1 MTAGRTLRIVRRQV
15 DWGEMVITEAKIPT
29 DAPTLPAAVEDPE
42 QLRIERAVT
51 SRLQECG
58 SDVPPEA
65 VRDEVCR
72 ALERFRDVRV
82 RQFVSIL
89 VTRDVCA
96 ALRAGQIEDRLED
109 REGTG
114 TTG

>member
-1 MTAGRTLRIVRRQV
+1 
-15 DWGEMVITEAKIPT
+15 MVITQPNIPT
-29 DAPTLPAAVEDPE
+29 DAQALHAEVEHPE

-58 SDVPPEA
+58 YDVPPEA
-65 VRDEVCR
+65 VRDEVSR
-72 ALERFRDVRV
+72 ALDRFRDVRV

-96 ALRAGQIEDRLED
+96 VLLAGHAEDHLED
-109 REGTG
+109 GDGSDATG